1 MADNVKAL
9 HELLNGSDF
18 RALDPK
24 DVVAALQALSRS
36 ELDRLSLDVIQALF
50 SYDAANPGNHIYS
63 ILQDPY
69 DDYIYGE
76 VL

>member
-1 MADNVKAL
+1 MTDNTKAL
-9 HELLNGSDF
+9 YELLNGADL

-36 ELDRLSLDVIQALF
+36 EVDHLPLEVIQALF

-69 DDYIYGE
+69 DDYRYGE